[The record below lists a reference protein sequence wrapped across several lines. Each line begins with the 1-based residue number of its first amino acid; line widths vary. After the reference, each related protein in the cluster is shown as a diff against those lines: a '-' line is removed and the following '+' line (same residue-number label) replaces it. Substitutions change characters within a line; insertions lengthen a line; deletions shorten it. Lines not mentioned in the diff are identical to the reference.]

1 MSSIA
6 PLVIVVVILALYA
19 VVALWALD
27 EFFHSD
33 WWERRMR
40 HRL

>member
-6 PLVIVVVILALYA
+6 SLVIMVVILVLYA
-19 VVALWALD
+19 VVALWMLD

-33 WWERRMR
+33 WWEGRIRR
-40 HRL
+40 RL